1 MIGKQ
6 EKSQG
11 YAEKQ
16 DDLTEAGNSGQM
28 KGRQIVSIRR

>member
-16 DDLTEAGNSGQM
+16 DDLTEGVILASS
-28 KGRQIVSIRR
+28 KG

>member
-1 MIGKQ
+1 MVGKQ

-16 DDLTEAGNSGQM
+16 DDLTEEGLTDNPEG
-28 KGRQIVSIRR
+28 I